1 MLSSRKIDEI
11 LLPCVIIFS
20 KMDDLKSAEKIATQ
34 LMTPEAKVEG
44 LIKCEKLKA
53 AYLAA
58 VKV

>member
-1 MLSSRKIDEI
+1 
-11 LLPCVIIFS
+11 
-20 KMDDLKSAEKIATQ
+20 MDDLKSAEKIATQ